1 MRKIHLRFMNQ
12 FFSLPFSAPLYGI
25 VCLFTHSSIN
35 ISDLYQDIVLKDE
48 VFVNVNVWAFV

>member
-1 MRKIHLRFMNQ
+1 MNQ
-12 FFSLPFSAPLYGI
+12 LFFSLPFSVPLYGI

-48 VFVNVNVWAFV
+48 VFINVNVWAFV